1 MMNVHERCDHEFM
14 KDDEVLTLLIWVV
27 WEGGVYINWNFFLK
41 YKYFLQINI
50 KFLNLLYVS
59 CVTQITRVPNDGMN
73 NGYYGHSMASV
84 SSNENSQREE
94 C

>member
-1 MMNVHERCDHEFM
+1 MGCFGG
-14 KDDEVLTLLIWVV
+14 
-27 WEGGVYINWNFFLK
+27 GGVYINCIFFLK

-94 C
+94 CWYWFSMHGSPLL